1 MDYKMYGELTLVSG
15 TANEPLAREI
25 AHYLG
30 VELIGADIFRFPN
43 ENIFVRLKESVRGKD
58 VFIIQPMSSPVND
71 HIMELLIMI
80 DTIRR
85 DSAGRITAVV
95 PYYAYGRTDK
105 KDQPRVPITAR
116 LLADMITVAGA
127 DRFLTMDLH
136 AGQIQGFFT
145 IPTDELHASYIFL
158 EYYRK
163 RAIPDLV
170 VAAPDVGAS
179 KRARHFAEALRAPL
193 VIVEKR
199 RALTGDRTE
208 IFNLIGDVKG
218 KNVLIVDDEV
228 DTGGTLVKAAWYIN
242 EHGAKDIYACV
253 THAVLSEP
261 APDRI
266 GNSPIKEVV
275 FTNTLPI
282 PDDKMAR
289 MKGKVRIMTV
299 APMFGEVIR
308 RIHEGISVGELFNE

>member
-1 MDYKMYGELTLVSG
+1 MDYKMYGELTVISG
-15 TANEPLAREI
+15 TANRPLAEEI
-25 AHYLG
+25 SYYLG
-30 VELIGADIFRFPN
+30 VELTEAEIFKFPN

-58 VFIIQPMSSPVND
+58 VFVIQPMSRPVND
-71 HIMELLIMI
+71 HIMELLILI

-145 IPTDELHASYIFL
+145 IPTDELHAIYTFVN
-158 EYYRK
+158 YYRSHP
-163 RAIPDLV
+163 IPNMV
-170 VAAPDVGAS
+170 VAAPDIGAS
-179 KRARHFAEALRAPL
+179 KRARNFAEALGSPL
-193 VIVEKR
+193 VIIEKR
-199 RALTGDRTE
+199 RALSGRRTE
-208 IFNLIGDVKG
+208 IFNLIGDVSG
-218 KNVLIVDDEV
+218 KNALIVDDEA
-228 DTGGTLVKAAWYIN
+228 DTAGTIVNAAKYIK
-242 EHGAKDIYACV
+242 ERGAGKIYACA

-266 GNSPIKEVV
+266 GSSIIEEVL

-282 PDDKMAR
+282 PDDKMRR
-289 MKGKVRIMTV
+289 MNGKVRILTIGPV
-299 APMFGEVIR
+299 FGEVIR

>member
-1 MDYKMYGELTLVSG
+1 MDYKMYGELTLISG
-15 TANEPLAREI
+15 TANEPLAKEI

-30 VELIGADIFRFPN
+30 VELIGTDIFKFPN

-58 VFIIQPMSSPVND
+58 VFVVQPMSRPVND

-158 EYYRK
+158 EHYRSQ
-163 RAIPDLV
+163 AIPNLV

-199 RALTGDRTE
+199 RALSGDRTE
-208 IFNLIGDVKG
+208 IFNLIGDARG

-228 DTGGTLVKAAWYIN
+228 DTGGTLVKAAWYIKDQ
-242 EHGAKDIYACV
+242 GANDIYACV
-253 THAVLSEP
+253 THPVLSEP

-266 GNSPIKEVV
+266 RESPIKEVL

-282 PDDKMAR
+282 PDDKMSR
-289 MKGKVRIMTV
+289 MRGKVRIMTV

-308 RIHEGISVGELFNE
+308 RIHEGISVGELFDE